1 MRRSV
6 LWSTAVIAL
15 AVFVLVSIVP
25 DVAFADCDPFDE
37 YQQRGWAWMYLASFG
52 FGFQT
57 SLTPC
62 VYPMIPITLGIF
74 GARGKDVS
82 RAKALLLATA
92 YVVGMGLTYATL
104 GVIIALV
111 GGQFGTLLANP
122 YVVVPI
128 VLLFAALAA
137 SMFGAFELNLPAS
150 WQARLNQVG
159 GRGFRGAFAMG
170 MVGGLIA
177 APCTGPF
184 LLGLLTFVATTRSVV
199 GGGSL
204 LFVYAIG
211 MGVLFWVLAAFAMS
225 LPRSGRWMEWV
236 KSAGGILLL
245 LGGIYFLKPLLP
257 FMRHLAVPETWFL
270 LVSIGLI
277 LAGIV
282 IGAIHGSF
290 HGSAFEKLR
299 KGLGIALVLAGAFA
313 TWSYALA
320 PKLKLAYI
328 HDDEAAAF
336 AQARAEGKGVMV
348 DFAATWCVPCG
359 ELELTFGD
367 DEVHDLITKN
377 FVPLKFDVSE
387 GNDTNEKRQDRYD
400 AGTLPAVI
408 FLSTDGHTVGRVNR
422 LMERD
427 EIKKHTV
434 GSVNRMMEPDELM
447 TVLKPAIMKL
457 RSGSALASSE
467 PCK

>member
-6 LWSTAVIAL
+6 IWSAAAIAL
-15 AVFVLVSIVP
+15 AVFLIP
-25 DVAFADCDPFDE
+25 GVASAACDPFNA
-37 YQQRGWAWMYLASFG
+37 YQQKGWAWMYLASFG

-82 RAKALLLATA
+82 RGKALLLATA
-92 YVVGMGLTYATL
+92 YVVGMGVTYSTL
-104 GVIIALV
+104 GVIIALI
-111 GGQFGTLLANP
+111 GGQFGTILANP
-122 YVVVPI
+122 FVVVPI

-137 SMFGAFELNLPAS
+137 SMFGAFELNLPSS

-184 LLGLLTFVATTRSVV
+184 LLGLLTFVATSRSVV

-204 LFVYAIG
+204 LFIYAIG

-257 FMRHLAVPETWFL
+257 FMRHLAVPETWFW
-270 LVSIGLI
+270 VTSIGVI
-277 LAGIV
+277 AAGLV
-282 IGAIHGSF
+282 LGAIHLSF
-290 HGSAFEKLR
+290 HGPVLHKLR
-299 KGLGIALVLAGAFA
+299 KGLGIALVVGGAFA
-313 TWSYALA
+313 LWSYTLT
-320 PKLKLAYI
+320 PKHKLPYQL
-328 HDDEAAAF
+328 DEAAAF

-348 DFAATWCVPCG
+348 DFSATWCVPCG

-367 DEVHDLITKN
+367 DEIYDAITRN
-377 FVPLKFDVSE
+377 FVPLKFDVSSDDE
-387 GNDTNEKRQDRYD
+387 VSADRRARYK

-408 FLSTDGHTVGRVNR
+408 YVSTEGQTLGRV
-422 LMERD
+422 D
-427 EIKKHTV
+427 H
-434 GSVNRMMEPDELM
+434 MMEPEELQR
-447 TVLKPAIMKL
+447 TLGPAIAKL
-457 RSGSALASSE
+457 RSGTKLAAGE
-467 PCK
+467 PCR

>member
-1 MRRSV
+1 
-6 LWSTAVIAL
+6 
-15 AVFVLVSIVP
+15 
-25 DVAFADCDPFDE
+25 
-37 YQQRGWAWMYLASFG
+37 MYLGSFWFG
-52 FGFQT
+52 FLT

-82 RAKALLLATA
+82 RGKALFLATA

-128 VLLFAALAA
+128 VLLFGALAA

-150 WQARLNQVG
+150 WQNRLNQVG
-159 GRGFRGAFAMG
+159 GTGFRGAFAMG

-204 LFVYAIG
+204 LFIYAIG

-225 LPRSGRWMEWV
+225 LPKSGQWMEWG
-236 KSAGGILLL
+236 KSIGGILLL

-270 LVSIGLI
+270 LASIALI
-277 LAGIV
+277 VAGVV
-282 IGAIHGSF
+282 IGAIHLSF
-290 HGSAFEKLR
+290 HGGAFEKLR
-299 KGLGIALVLAGAFA
+299 KGLGIALVLAGAFT
-313 TWSYALA
+313 TWSYKLT
-320 PKLKLAYI
+320 PKQHLPYVF
-328 HDDEAAAF
+328 DNEEAAF

-348 DFAATWCVPCG
+348 DFSATWCVPCG

-367 DEVHDLITKN
+367 DDVYDLITKN

-387 GNDTNEKRQDRYD
+387 DNATSAERRARYS
-400 AGTLPAVI
+400 AGTLPAVVY
-408 FLSTDGHTVGRVNR
+408 LSTDGHTVGRVN
-422 LMERD
+422 
-427 EIKKHTV
+427 H
-434 GSVNRMMEPDELM
+434 MMEPDELT
-447 TVLKPAIMKL
+447 TVLKPAITKL
-457 RSGSALASSE
+457 RSGGTLAAGD
-467 PCK
+467 CK

>member
-6 LWSTAVIAL
+6 VWPAVLLTLGLAL
-15 AVFVLVSIVP
+15 VVLLVP
-25 DVAFADCDPFDE
+25 GVASAASCDPFNA

-82 RAKALLLATA
+82 RGRALLLATA

-104 GVIIALV
+104 GVIIALI
-111 GGQFGTLLANP
+111 GGQFGTILANP
-122 YVVVPI
+122 FVVIPI
-128 VLLFAALAA
+128 VVLFAALAA
-137 SMFGAFELNLPAS
+137 SMFGAFDLNLPMS

-184 LLGLLTFVATTRSVV
+184 LLGLLTFVATSRSVF

-270 LVSIGLI
+270 AVSIGVI
-277 LAGIV
+277 AAGLV
-282 IGAIHGSF
+282 LGAIHLSF
-290 HGSAFEKLR
+290 HGSASEKLR

-313 TWSYALA
+313 VWSYKLT
-320 PKLKLAYI
+320 PRLKLPYI
-328 HDDEAAAF
+328 VDDEPAAF
-336 AQARAEGKGVMV
+336 ARARAEGKGVMV
-348 DFAATWCVPCG
+348 DFSATWCVPCS

-367 DEVHDLITKN
+367 DDIHEQITKN
-377 FVPLKFDVSE
+377 FVPLKFDVS
-387 GNDTNEKRQDRYD
+387 NDDATSAERRSRYR

-408 FLSTDGHTVGRVNR
+408 YLSTDGHPLGRV
-422 LMERD
+422 D
-427 EIKKHTV
+427 H
-434 GSVNRMMEPDELM
+434 MMEPDEL
-447 TVLKPAIMKL
+447 TGILGPAIAQL
-457 RSGSALASSE
+457 RSGSLLASGQ
-467 PCK
+467 PCR

>member
-6 LWSTAVIAL
+6 VWPAVAL
-15 AVFVLVSIVP
+15 GLLVLFVP
-25 DVAFADCDPFDE
+25 GVASAACDPFNE
-37 YQQRGWAWMYLASFG
+37 YQQRGWVWMYLAAFG

-82 RAKALLLATA
+82 RGKALLLATA

-111 GGQFGTLLANP
+111 GGQFGAILANP

-137 SMFGAFELNLPAS
+137 SMFGAFDLNLPAS

-184 LLGLLTFVATTRSVV
+184 LLGLLTFVATSRSVV

-204 LFVYAIG
+204 LFIYAIG

-270 LVSIGLI
+270 LASLGLI
-277 LAGIV
+277 AAGLLL
-282 IGAIHGSF
+282 GAIHLSF
-290 HGSAFEKLR
+290 HGGPLEKLR
-299 KGLGIALVLAGAFA
+299 KGLGIALVIAGAFA
-313 TWSYALA
+313 TWSYKLA
-320 PKLKLAYI
+320 PKLKLPYVY
-328 HDDEAAAF
+328 DEKVAF
-336 AQARAEGKGVMV
+336 DKARAEGKGVMV
-348 DFAATWCVPCG
+348 DFAASWCIPCG

-367 DEVHDLITKN
+367 DDVYDLITKN

-387 GNDTNEKRQDRYD
+387 DNDTSAERRARYK
-400 AGTLPAVI
+400 AGTLPSVVY
-408 FLSTDGHTVGRVNR
+408 LSTDGHTVGRI
-422 LMERD
+422 D
-427 EIKKHTV
+427 H
-434 GSVNRMMEPDELM
+434 MMEPDEMQSL
-447 TVLKPAIMKL
+447 LKPAILQL
-457 RSGSALASSE
+457 RSNTALAAGE

>member
-6 LWSTAVIAL
+6 VWPAVAAAL
-15 AVFVLVSIVP
+15 AVLILPS
-25 DVAFADCDPFDE
+25 VASAACDPFNE
-37 YQQRGWAWMYLASFG
+37 YQQRGWGWMYLAAFG

-82 RAKALLLATA
+82 RGRALLLATS

-104 GVIIALV
+104 GVVIALI
-111 GGQFGTLLANP
+111 GGQFGTILSNP
-122 YVVVPI
+122 YVVLPI
-128 VLLFAALAA
+128 VALFAVLAA
-137 SMFGAFELNLPAS
+137 SMFGAFDLNLPAS

-184 LLGLLTFVATTRSVV
+184 LLGLLTFVATTRSVA

-225 LPRSGRWMEWV
+225 LPKSGRWMDWV

-245 LGGIYFLKPLLP
+245 LGGLYFLKPLLP
-257 FMRHLAVPETWFL
+257 FMRTIAVPETWFL
-270 LVSIGLI
+270 ALSIAMIVAGL
-277 LAGIV
+277 V
-282 IGAIHGSF
+282 IGAIHLSF
-290 HGSAFEKLR
+290 HGGPLEKAR
-299 KGLGIALVLAGAFA
+299 KALGIALVIGGAFA
-313 TWSYALA
+313 AWSYELT
-320 PKLKLAYI
+320 PKLHLPYVLE
-328 HDDEAAAF
+328 DESAAF
-336 AQARAEGKGVMV
+336 ARARAEGKGVMV
-348 DFAATWCVPCG
+348 DFSATWCVPCE

-367 DEVHDLITKN
+367 DEVYELITKN
-377 FVPLKFDVSE
+377 FVPLKFDVS
-387 GNDTNEKRQDRYD
+387 DDNEISTERRARYK
-400 AGTLPAVI
+400 AGTLPAVVY
-408 FLSTDGHTVGRVNR
+408 LGADGRTVARI
-422 LMERD
+422 D
-427 EIKKHTV
+427 
-434 GSVNRMMEPDELM
+434 RMMEPGELLP
-447 TVLKPAIMKL
+447 VLRAAVAKL
-457 RSGSALASSE
+457 RAGTTLAAAE
-467 PCK
+467 PCN

>member
-6 LWSTAVIAL
+6 IWPTVAIAL
-15 AVFVLVSIVP
+15 AVLLIP
-25 DVAFADCDPFDE
+25 GVASAACDPFNA
-37 YQQRGWAWMYLASFG
+37 YQQRGWAWMYFGSFVAG
-52 FGFQT
+52 FGT

-82 RAKALLLATA
+82 RGKALLLATA
-92 YVVGMGLTYATL
+92 YVVGMGLTYASL
-104 GVIIALV
+104 GVTVALI

-122 YVVVPI
+122 YFVIPI
-128 VLLFAALAA
+128 VALFAALAA

-159 GRGFRGAFAMG
+159 GRGFGGAFAMG

-184 LLGLLTFVATTRSVV
+184 LLGLLTFVTTTRSVA

-204 LFVYAIG
+204 LFIYAIG

-225 LPRSGRWMEWV
+225 LPKSGRWMEWV

-257 FMRHLAVPETWFL
+257 FMRHLAAPQTWFL
-270 LVSIGLI
+270 VVSVAVIATGLVL
-277 LAGIV
+277 
-282 IGAIHGSF
+282 GAIHRSF
-290 HGSAFEKLR
+290 HGGALEKLR

-313 TWSYALA
+313 AWSYTLT
-320 PKLKLAYI
+320 PRQKLPYVVG
-328 HDDEAAAF
+328 DEAAAF
-336 AQARAEGKGVMV
+336 ARAHAEGKGVMV
-348 DFAATWCVPCG
+348 DFSATWCVPCS

-367 DEVHDLITKN
+367 DDVYDQITKN
-377 FVPLKFDVSE
+377 FVPLKLDVS
-387 GNDTNEKRQDRYD
+387 DDDDASAQLKARYN
-400 AGTLPAVI
+400 AGTLPSVVYVAA
-408 FLSTDGHTVGRVNR
+408 DRREVGRIV
-422 LMERD
+422 
-427 EIKKHTV
+427 
-434 GSVNRMMEPDELM
+434 RMMEPDELLK
-447 TVLKPAIMKL
+447 VLEPAIHKL
-457 RSGSALASSE
+457 RAGSVLASGE
-467 PCK
+467 PCR

>member
-1 MRRSV
+1 MPRLALRP
-6 LWSTAVIAL
+6 AVVTAL
-15 AVFVLVSIVP
+15 AVFVLLGVVP
-25 DVAFADCDPFDE
+25 RIAFAACDPFNE

-82 RAKALLLATA
+82 RGKALLLATA
-92 YVVGMGLTYATL
+92 YVVGMGITYATL
-104 GVIIALV
+104 GVIIALI
-111 GGQFGTLLANP
+111 GGQFGALLANP
-122 YVVVPI
+122 YFVVPI
-128 VLLFAALAA
+128 VLIFAALAA
-137 SMFGAFELNLPAS
+137 SMFGAFELNLPSS
-150 WQARLNQVG
+150 WQNRLNQVG

-184 LLGLLTFVATTRSVV
+184 LLGLLTFVATTRSVA

-204 LFVYAIG
+204 LFIYAIG

-225 LPRSGRWMEWV
+225 LPKSGRWMEWV

-270 LVSIGLI
+270 GAS
-277 LAGIV
+277 LAV
-282 IGAIHGSF
+282 IAAGFVLGAIHLSF
-290 HGSAFEKLR
+290 HGSALEKAR

-313 TWSYALA
+313 TWSYTLT
-320 PKLKLAYI
+320 PKLKLPYVYE
-328 HDDEAAAF
+328 DEDAAF
-336 AQARAEGKGVMV
+336 AKARAEGKGVMV

-367 DEVHDLITKN
+367 DDVYDLITKN

-387 GNDTNEKRQDRYD
+387 DNEKNAERRSRYN

-408 FLSTDGHTVGRVNR
+408 YISTAGKPVGRV
-422 LMERD
+422 D
-427 EIKKHTV
+427 H
-434 GSVNRMMEPDELM
+434 MMEPDEMQQLI
-447 TVLKPAIMKL
+447 KPAILRL
-457 RSGSALASSE
+457 RSGNGLASGQD
-467 PCK
+467 CK

>member
-1 MRRSV
+1 MRRV
-6 LWSTAVIAL
+6 VWPAVIAL
-15 AVFVLVSIVP
+15 VIVILVPGIAS
-25 DVAFADCDPFDE
+25 AACDPFNA

-82 RAKALLLATA
+82 RGRALLLATA

-104 GVIIALV
+104 GVIIALI

-122 YVVVPI
+122 YVVIPI
-128 VLLFAALAA
+128 VLLFCALAA
-137 SMFGAFELNLPAS
+137 SMFGAFELNLPSS
-150 WQARLNQVG
+150 WQNRLNQVG

-184 LLGLLTFVATTRSVV
+184 LLGLLTFVATSRSVV

-204 LFVYAIG
+204 LFIYAIG

-257 FMRHLAVPETWFL
+257 FMRHLAVPEAWFL
-270 LVSIGLI
+270 AAAIAVIVAGLVL
-277 LAGIV
+277 
-282 IGAIHGSF
+282 GAIHRSF
-290 HGSAFEKLR
+290 HGSTLDRAR

-313 TWSYALA
+313 AWSYTLT
-320 PKLKLAYI
+320 PKQKLPYVV
-328 HDDEAAAF
+328 DDEAAAF
-336 AQARAEGKGVMV
+336 ARARAEGKGVMV
-348 DFAATWCVPCG
+348 DFSATWCVPCG

-367 DEVHDLITKN
+367 DDMYEQITKN
-377 FVPLKFDVSE
+377 FVPLKFDVS
-387 GNDTNEKRQDRYD
+387 NDDAISAERRARYK
-400 AGTLPAVI
+400 AGTLPAVVYV
-408 FLSTDGHTVGRVNR
+408 STDGHPLGRV
-422 LMERD
+422 D
-427 EIKKHTV
+427 H
-434 GSVNRMMEPDELM
+434 MMEPDELKGI
-447 TVLKPAIMKL
+447 LGPAIGRL
-457 RSGSALASSE
+457 RAGGALAAGD
-467 PCK
+467 PCR

>member
-6 LWSTAVIAL
+6 VWPAVVLML
-15 AVFVLVSIVP
+15 AVLCLVWLP
-25 DVAFADCDPFDE
+25 GCDTAGCNSFSNA
-37 YQQRGWAWMYLASFG
+37 QQRGWGWMYLVSFG

-74 GARGKDVS
+74 GARGKGVTRG
-82 RAKALLLATA
+82 RALALATA
-92 YVVGMGLTYATL
+92 YVLGMGLTYTVL
-104 GVIIALV
+104 GVVMALI
-111 GGQFGTLLANP
+111 GAQFGTLLANP
-122 YVVVPI
+122 FVVIPI

-137 SMFGAFELNLPAS
+137 SMFGAFDLNLPAS

-159 GRGFRGAFAMG
+159 GRGYRGAFAMG

-184 LLGLLTFVATTRSVV
+184 LFGLLTFVATSRSVV

-204 LFVYAIG
+204 LFVYALG

-225 LPRSGRWMEWV
+225 LPKSGRWMEWV

-270 LVSIGLI
+270 AVSLAVIAAGL
-277 LAGIV
+277 LL
-282 IGAIHGSF
+282 GAIHLSF
-290 HGSAFEKLR
+290 HAPPGEKLR
-299 KGLGIALVLAGAFA
+299 KGLGIALVIAGAFA
-313 TWSYALA
+313 AWSYKLT
-320 PKLKLAYI
+320 PKQKLQYRT
-328 HDDEAAAF
+328 DEATAF
-336 AQARAEGKGVMV
+336 AEARAAKTKGPMGVMV
-348 DFAATWCVPCG
+348 DFSATWCVPCS

-367 DEVHDLITKN
+367 DDIYTKIRDN
-377 FVPLKFDVSE
+377 FVPLKFDVS
-387 GNDTNEKRQDRYD
+387 NDDAISAERRKRYQ

-408 FLSTDGHTVGRVNR
+408 FISTDGHPLGRV
-422 LMERD
+422 D
-427 EIKKHTV
+427 H
-434 GSVNRMMEPDELM
+434 MMEPDELAG
-447 TVLKPAIMKL
+447 VLDPAIARL
-457 RSGSALASSE
+457 RSGSLLASGDT
-467 PCK
+467 CR

>member
-1 MRRSV
+1 MRRLVVWPAAIIAV
-6 LWSTAVIAL
+6 LIL
-15 AVFVLVSIVP
+15 FVP
-25 DVAFADCDPFDE
+25 GVASAACDPFDE
-37 YQQRGWAWMYLASFG
+37 YQQKGWAWMYLAAFG

-82 RAKALLLATA
+82 RGKALLLATA

-104 GVIIALV
+104 GVVVAMV
-111 GGQFGTLLANP
+111 GAQFGTILANP
-122 YVVVPI
+122 YVVIPI
-128 VLLFAALAA
+128 VLLFCALAA

-150 WQARLNQVG
+150 WQAKLNQVG
-159 GRGFRGAFAMG
+159 GQGFRGAFAMG

-184 LLGLLTFVATTRSVV
+184 LLGLLTFVATSRSVV

-257 FMRHLAVPETWFL
+257 FMRTLAVPETRFL
-270 LVSIGLI
+270 LTAVSLIVAGLA
-277 LAGIV
+277 L
-282 IGAIHGSF
+282 GAIHLSF
-290 HGSAFEKLR
+290 HGSALDKLR
-299 KGLGIALVLAGAFA
+299 KAIGIALVVGGAFA
-313 TWSYALA
+313 AWSYTLT
-320 PKLKLAYI
+320 PKHKLPYVL
-328 HDDEAAAF
+328 DDEVAAF
-336 AQARAEGKGVMV
+336 ARARAEGKGVMI
-348 DFAATWCVPCG
+348 DFSATWCVPCA

-367 DEVHDLITKN
+367 DAVYPLITDN
-377 FVPLKFDVSE
+377 FVPLKFDVS
-387 GNDTNEKRQDRYD
+387 NDDDVSSERRKRYH
-400 AGTLPAVI
+400 AETLPAVV
-408 FLSTDGHTVGRVNR
+408 FVSADGQVVGR
-422 LMERD
+422 
-427 EIKKHTV
+427 
-434 GSVNRMMEPDELM
+434 VNRMMEPDELAR
-447 TVLKPAIMKL
+447 VLAPAVRVL
-457 RSGSALASSE
+457 RSGGVLAAGA